1 MGYRIS
7 LYCTPKEQVDAIR
20 ELTYKDVVETDYE
33 ILKQLKGELIKYD
46 TLANVLDTGREEELN
61 LCTRIFNNYLD
72 FECEQ
77 SFFTIS
83 KDQLKKIIYYICQ
96 HNNYEHMKNRDV
108 DYDKKEVGKWYK
120 EQFWFVD
127 ERFDD
132 ERFDVSLRTL
142 CVDHQNKTNEWK
154 TYTDENGDTKCFNVD
169 LDSKWF
175 VTDAWTYE
183 YYVFNLV
190 HLYKIFD
197 WEHNY
202 LVAIG
207 G

>member
-20 ELTYKDVVETDYE
+20 KITYKDVVETDYE

-61 LCTRIFNNYLD
+61 LCTRIFNNGLD

-77 SFFTIS
+77 SFYTIS

-96 HNNYEHMKNRDV
+96 HNNYEFMKNRDV
-108 DYDKKEVGKWYK
+108 DYDNKEVGTWYK
-120 EQFWFVD
+120 QQFWPKD
-127 ERFDD
+127 KIFDLSV
-132 ERFDVSLRTL
+132 RSLCL
-142 CVDHQNKTNEWK
+142 DHQQKTNNWK
-154 TYTDENGDTKCFNVD
+154 VRTTEDGDITCFNVD
-169 LDSKWF
+169 LDNKWF

-183 YYVFNLV
+183 YYIFNLV

>member
-20 ELTYKDVVETDYE
+20 EITYKDVVETDFD
-33 ILKQLKGELIKYD
+33 ILHQLEGELIKYD
-46 TLANVLDTGREEELN
+46 TLANVLDTGHEEELN
-61 LCTRIFNNYLD
+61 LCTRIFKNNLD
-72 FECEQ
+72 VECEE
-77 SFFTIS
+77 SFYTIS
-83 KDQLKKIIYYICQ
+83 KEQLKNIIYYICQ
-96 HNNYEHMKNRDV
+96 HNNYEHMLDRDV

-120 EQFWFVD
+120 ERFWFVD
-127 ERFDD
+127 ERFD
-132 ERFDVSLRTL
+132 VSVRSL
-142 CVDHQNKTNEWK
+142 CVDHQNKTNKWK
-154 TYTDENGDTKCFNVD
+154 TYTDKNGDTKCANVD

-197 WEHNY
+197 WDNNY

>member
-20 ELTYKDVVETDYE
+20 EITYKDVVETDYE

-61 LCTRIFNNYLD
+61 LCTRIFNNKLD
-72 FECEQ
+72 VECEQ
-77 SFFTIS
+77 SFYTIS
-83 KDQLKKIIYYICQ
+83 KDQLKNIIYYICQ
-96 HNNYEHMKNRDV
+96 HNNYEFMKTRDV
-108 DYDKKEVGKWYK
+108 DYDNKEVGKWYK
-120 EQFWFVD
+120 QQFWSAD
-127 ERFDD
+127 ERFDLSV
-132 ERFDVSLRTL
+132 RSLCL
-142 CVDHQNKTNEWK
+142 DHQHKTNNWK
-154 TYTDENGDTKCFNVD
+154 VRTTEDGDTKCFNVD
-169 LDSKWF
+169 LESKWF

-197 WEHNY
+197 WDNNY